1 MTTPVWNGRG
11 RDPWL
16 PYRLDGVGRIGQ
28 HERAIRRG
36 IWAAL
41 SSWLVGTARRVL
53 RGSSLP
59 PDLDV
64 IWARAPAWRSAVD
77 AVVKGQIR
85 EAMAEAYRPL
95 FGQDYPWDSRP
106 AAAQYLAEVEN
117 RLVRVP
123 DEVYDLVAEQVQEGA
138 ARGEGVPELAAR
150 VDNVLSTTASER
162 WPNRATVIARTEAVG
177 ALNAGRNDAFKLAEE
192 ESGTDMVKVWLATE
206 DSRTRPS
213 HREADGQRVPMGAN
227 FIVGGHSLA
236 FPGDPSGPP
245 GEIIQCRCTMLL
257 MEPDEDV
264 DLSDRQLRR
273 L

>member
-1 MTTPVWNGRG
+1 MSAPVWNGRG

-16 PYRLDGVGRIGQ
+16 PHRLAARTGIAQ
-28 HERAIRRG
+28 HERAIRQG

-53 RGSSLP
+53 RGATLP

-64 IWARAPAWRSAVD
+64 VWARAPEWRSAVD
-77 AVVKGQIR
+77 KVVKGEIR
-85 EAMAEAYRPL
+85 EAMGAAYEPL
-95 FGQDYPWDSRP
+95 FGPSFPWEQRP
-106 AAAQYLAEVEN
+106 AAATYLAEVEN
-117 RLVRVP
+117 RLVRIP
-123 DEVYDLVAEQVQEGA
+123 DEVYDLAAEQVQEAIGL
-138 ARGEGVPELAAR
+138 GEGIPGIADR

-177 ALNAGRNDAFKLAEE
+177 ALNAGRNDAFKGAEQAA
-192 ESGTDMVKVWLATE
+192 GTDMVKVWLATE

-227 FIVGGHSLA
+227 FTVGGFSLA

-245 GEIIQCRCTMLL
+245 AEVIQCRCTMLL

>member
-1 MTTPVWNGRG
+1 MTSPVWNGRG

-16 PYRLDGVGRIGQ
+16 PYRLDGAIRVGV
-28 HERAIRRG
+28 HERAIRQG

-53 RGSSLP
+53 RGNTLP

-64 IWARAPAWRSAVD
+64 IWSRAPAWRAAVD
-77 AVVKGQIR
+77 KVVKGEIR
-85 EAMAEAYRPL
+85 EAMGAAYAPL
-95 FGQDYPWDSRP
+95 FGPGFEWEQRP
-106 AAAQYLAEVEN
+106 AAAAYLGEVEN

-123 DEVYDLVAEQVQEGA
+123 DEVYDVVASEVQQGLGM
-138 ARGEGVPELAAR
+138 GEGVPELAGR
-150 VDNVLSTTASER
+150 VDNVLSTTATPR
-162 WPNRATVIARTEAVG
+162 WSNRATVIARTEAVG
-177 ALNAGRNDAFKLAEE
+177 ALNAGRNDAFKVAEQDA
-192 ESGTDMVKVWLATE
+192 GIDMVKVWLATE

-213 HREADGQRVPMGAN
+213 HRAADGQRVPMGAN
-227 FIVGGHSLA
+227 FTVGGSSLA

-245 GEIIQCRCTMLL
+245 SEVIQCRCTMLL

-264 DLSDRQLRR
+264 DLSNRQFRR

>member
-1 MTTPVWNGRG
+1 MTSPVWNGQG

-16 PYRLDGVGRIGQ
+16 PYRLDGVARVGQ

-53 RGSSLP
+53 RGNVLP

-64 IWARAPAWRSAVD
+64 IWSRAPAWRSAVD
-77 AVVKGQIR
+77 AVVKGEVR
-85 EAMAEAYRPL
+85 KAMGAAYEPL
-95 FGQDYPWDSRP
+95 FGRDYPWDSRP
-106 AAAQYLAEVEN
+106 AAAQYLAEAEN
-117 RLVRVP
+117 RLARVP
-123 DEVYDLVAEQVQEGA
+123 DEVYDLVASEVQRGTA
-138 ARGEGVPELAAR
+138 SGEGVPELAAR
-150 VDNVLSTTASER
+150 VDNVLSITASER

-177 ALNAGRNDAFKLAEE
+177 ALNAGRNDAFKLAEQE
-192 ESGTDMVKVWLATE
+192 ADTDMVKVWLATE

-227 FIVGGHSLA
+227 FTVGGHRLA
-236 FPGDPSGPP
+236 FPGDPSGPAS
-245 GEIIQCRCTMLL
+245 EVIQCRCTMLL

-264 DLSDRQLRR
+264 DLSHRQLRR